1 MRMFHSECGGRVEI
15 DRAKPPIVIGA
26 GSHIVHAIKCVNCGS
41 QLGFLRDVDQGNNP
55 HYSSRIGDSNP
66 RIERSTYE

>member
-15 DRAKPPIVIGA
+15 DRAKPPKVTNTG
-26 GSHIVHAIKCVNCGS
+26 HIFHAIKCVNCGS